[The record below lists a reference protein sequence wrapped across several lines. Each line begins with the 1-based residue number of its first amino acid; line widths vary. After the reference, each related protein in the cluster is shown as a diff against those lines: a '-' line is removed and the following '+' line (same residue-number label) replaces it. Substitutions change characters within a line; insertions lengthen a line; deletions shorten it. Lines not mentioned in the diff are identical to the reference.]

1 MGLIIFVFITGLT
14 SQIWLIR
21 LDQKIIF
28 DLQMSLSR
36 MILSVSLRHLEEL
49 GASKL
54 LATLTDDVQSLS
66 NLVFVIPLIC
76 VDIAIVVGYLFYLG
90 WFSWLVLLVIF
101 SFLLAATLS
110 VQFSVVSQVN
120 VGLGE

>member
-76 VDIAIVVGYLFYLG
+76 VDIAIVVGCLFYLG
-90 WFSWLVLLVIF
+90 WFSWLVLLIIF